1 MWKLQKNQVQS
12 QGKASPSKDS
22 LRCGAEDSAAAL
34 SQPLHCHPRRR
45 VNCECR
51 NPQRDRKNHGKTID
65 IYRWYQNIDLFR
77 ISKVSTCL
85 FWGCYM
91 GIGMGVGEYDR
102 EFDVSGVGWY
112 IASEMLLKPPWFSSD
127 TPDSHQKCW
136 WKTRKRDAVE
146 LHIIT
151 PNYGNFDAEDDATK
165 HGNSGIW
172 CAYKSNILGF
182 KLVTSCHIHCK
193 SRPHNIFDP
202 SSGVKRLCFWFS
214 LDRWS

>member
-1 MWKLQKNQVQS
+1 MAPK
-12 QGKASPSKDS
+12 
-22 LRCGAEDSAAAL
+22 EI
-34 SQPLHCHPRRR
+34 
-45 VNCECR
+45 
-51 NPQRDRKNHGKTID
+51 RKKHEKTID
-65 IYRWYQNIDLFR
+65 IYRWYQNIDLIR

-91 GIGMGVGEYDR
+91 GIGIGVGEYDR

-151 PNYGNFDAEDDATK
+151 LITAILMRKMMRQNMG
-165 HGNSGIW
+165 
-172 CAYKSNILGF
+172 ILGYDV
-182 KLVTSCHIHCK
+182 LTNLTSWVSSWLHHVTSIANQGHTIYL
-193 SRPHNIFDP
+193 ILQA
-202 SSGVKRLCFWFS
+202 V
-214 LDRWS
+214 